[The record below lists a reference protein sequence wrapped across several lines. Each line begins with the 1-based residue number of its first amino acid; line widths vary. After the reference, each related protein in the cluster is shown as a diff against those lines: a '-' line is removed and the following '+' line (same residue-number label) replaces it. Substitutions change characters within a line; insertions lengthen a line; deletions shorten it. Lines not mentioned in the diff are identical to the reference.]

1 MRRDFSS
8 PIAVRLCGLLI
19 FSVFLATCAANPS
32 EPESGSGG
40 ATGSASGG
48 TSGSASGGSKGSGG
62 STASG
67 SGGATAAGSG
77 GSSGGSNTCTP
88 GKVAESTP
96 LTMPFDSL
104 ALNVPSPDGH
114 QYYVQVNEWNSA
126 ANMAPQTVEIGGDF
140 FFKVSVQMGSVP
152 TNGGPVGFPSHF
164 IGSNSGRT
172 TVRSNL
178 PKAVSSLTSVPTSWT
193 WNDNGT
199 LKDSGSS
206 YNAAYD
212 VWFSSSASGDP
223 DSVSAPSGGYLMVW
237 YHKPSDAQ
245 PIGSNMF
252 PNVTI
257 PGVSGTWNVWIGKNG
272 SKPCISYVATSDV
285 MSLSYDLNLFIKDA
299 VQNRPNTIQNSWALT
314 NVFAGFEIWR
324 GGAGVQSTS
333 FCAAVN

>member
-1 MRRDFSS
+1 
-8 PIAVRLCGLLI
+8 
-19 FSVFLATCAANPS
+19 
-32 EPESGSGG
+32 
-40 ATGSASGG
+40 
-48 TSGSASGGSKGSGG
+48 
-62 STASG
+62 
-67 SGGATAAGSG
+67 
-77 GSSGGSNTCTP
+77 
-88 GKVAESTP
+88 
-96 LTMPFDSL
+96 MPFDSL

-114 QYYVQVNEWNSA
+114 QYFLQVNEWNSA
-126 ANMAPQTVEIGGDF
+126 ANMAPQTMQIGGDF
-140 FFKVSVQMGSVP
+140 FFKMTVQQGMVP

-178 PKAVSSLTSVPTSWT
+178 PKAVSALTTVPTSWT

-199 LKDSGSS
+199 LGDNSANS

-245 PIGSNMF
+245 PIGSIKYQA
-252 PNVTI
+252 VTI
-257 PGVSGTWNVWIGKNG
+257 PGVPGTWNVWIGMNG
-272 SKPCISYVATSDV
+272 TKPCISYAATKDV
-285 MSLSYDLNLFIKDA
+285 MSLSYDLNSFIQDA
-299 VQNRPNTIQNSWALT
+299 VQNRPGTIQSSWALT

-324 GGAGVQSTS
+324 GGVNLESTS